1 MRRFHQRTV
10 AEFLEDTLLHVGSSE
25 VVLSAPVNG
34 FVVVLKTLLGVKHR
48 FQFLPLNVKEGK
60 RFNSGCLING
70 GDTSDQI
77 AHMPNLL
84 NRHSVLVL
92 GHRKNAKP
100 IGCILAGRNRNDTG
114 EGFNTACVNGLDA
127 CIVMR

>member
-10 AEFLEDTLLHVGSSE
+10 AKFLEHTLLHIGSSK

-34 FVVVLKTLLGVKHR
+34 FVVVLKTLLGVKYW

-60 RFNSGCLING
+60 RFNGGCLIHG

-77 AHMPNLL
+77 AHVPNLL
-84 NRHSVLVL
+84 DRHGVLVL
-92 GHRKNAKP
+92 GHRKNTKP
-100 IGCILAGRNRNDTG
+100 IGCILTCRNCDDPRQ
-114 EGFNTACVNGLDA
+114 GFNTARVDGFDT

>member
-10 AEFLEDTLLHVGSSE
+10 TEFLEHTLLHVGSSK

-48 FQFLPLNVKEGK
+48 FQFFPLNVKEGK
-60 RFNSGCLING
+60 RFNGGCLIHG

-77 AHMPNLL
+77 AHVPNLL
-84 NRHSVLVL
+84 NRHGVLVL
-92 GHRKNAKP
+92 GHRKNTKP
-100 IGCILAGRNRNDTG
+100 IGCILTGGNRNDAG
-114 EGFNTACVNGLDA
+114 EGFNTARVDGLDA